1 MGTRGREAAALG
13 GLLLVVLVP
22 AAVAVGRMTSG
33 AGWFPVSD
41 VAQIEARVRDVGFS
55 HLPLLGPG
63 GRMEGYGDT
72 GSHPG
77 PLPYYLLAPVYRV
90 LGADGNALLVASV
103 ALQLAAVAAVLVIA
117 HRRGGLP
124 FALAAAVVVGL
135 LARGY
140 GVWRLALPWNPYLPL
155 LWWVVFLL
163 ALWSVLCGDRAL
175 LPVVAF
181 AGSFCAQAHVA
192 YAGLVV
198 GLAAGAG
205 GYLLATG
212 HRPRTRRDKAWLA
225 GAVWL
230 GVLLWLP
237 PLVEELQEQPGNL
250 AVLVESFRHPYDDRP
265 AFGEAVSYWAERCD
279 WRPLFTSTLDTTDL
293 DPQGSAGAGAV
304 CLALWAAA
312 AAATTAT
319 ARRRGPAPAL
329 VRLHA
334 VAGAALLAGL
344 VATTRIA
351 GPLWTYLGLWLWG
364 VAALLL
370 LATLWTALALVPA
383 PAPAPLGGPAGA
395 GGPGRVPPPRH
406 PRPVAIGLGVAA
418 ALVGV
423 LFTVDASRSEVQAAA
438 RSRVLAD
445 LVGPTAAGLAADPA
459 ACEPDCRYAV
469 TWADAH
475 TLGGQ
480 GYGLLVALEGRGFTV
495 GVPDDV
501 GPGDPAIAMGGHRV
515 FARPTVDAEVH
526 VAVGGEAIEAA
537 RARPGARELAY
548 VDPNTAAER
557 AAHDEAH
564 RALVDRL
571 RAEGHGAA
579 ADRAA
584 AEPLREVAV
593 EPGMSAE
600 LAELAFYVNLHEKPV
615 ATFVLRP

>member
-1 MGTRGREAAALG
+1 MGTRGREPAALG
-13 GLLLVVLVP
+13 GLLLVVVVP
-22 AAVAVGRMTSG
+22 VVVAVARMTSG

-77 PLPYYLLAPVYRV
+77 PLPYYLLAPVYRL

-163 ALWSVLCGDRAL
+163 ALWSVLCGDRAV

-205 GYLLATG
+205 GYLLVTG
-212 HRPRTRRDKAWLA
+212 HRPRTRRDKAWLVA
-225 GAVWL
+225 AVWL

-312 AAATTAT
+312 AAATV
-319 ARRRGPAPAL
+319 RRRTGPAAL
-329 VRLHA
+329 RRLHA
-334 VAGAALLAGL
+334 VGGAALLAGL

-370 LATLWTALALVPA
+370 LATVWTALAVA
-383 PAPAPLGGPAGA
+383 PAVGDGA
-395 GGPGRVPPPRH
+395 PGRVPPPRH

-418 ALVGV
+418 ALVGA
-423 LFTVDASRSEVQAAA
+423 LFTGDAARSEVQAAA
-438 RSRVLAD
+438 QSRVLAD
-445 LVGPTAAGLAADPA
+445 LVGPTADGLAADPA
-459 ACEPDCRYAV
+459 ACEPGCRYVV

-501 GPGDPAIAMGGHRV
+501 GPGDPAIAVGGHRV

-526 VAVGGEAIEAA
+526 VAVGGEAIAAA
-537 RARPGARELAY
+537 RARTGARELAY

-571 RAEGHGAA
+571 RAEGHDAA
-579 ADRAA
+579 ADRAT

-600 LAELAFYVNLHEKPV
+600 LAELAFYVNLYEKPV